1 MYGTLCYHILPNDFR
16 TFTIAHPFVWVHVE
30 YCLFFFGLARQPGP
44 MWQHARALRNR
55 AQEPSNSSCW
65 SCHSKWGWRENFQ
78 NELGSMTIFLQPHF
92 EFSNRLAN
100 IGQGVH
106 DDYVWTILDIFMEI
120 FTASRP
126 ICVVFTTRWVR
137 RPPCFFLEQ
146 WHGET
151 RVLQVQMTGK
161 SMGLEAF
168 RAESYPN
175 WLAGFVSR
183 SSFFWMCLTSPVSQ
197 PSAIAGHGCAVPLC
211 CSPKWL
217 DPIVNHA
224 FWVCFIYFSAGK
236 WWLYTSENTIYT
248 FS

>member
-1 MYGTLCYHILPNDFR
+1 MGLERKLP
-16 TFTIAHPFVWVHVE
+16 
-30 YCLFFFGLARQPGP
+30 
-44 MWQHARALRNR
+44 
-55 AQEPSNSSCW
+55 
-65 SCHSKWGWRENFQ
+65 KW
-78 NELGSMTIFLQPHF
+78 T
-92 EFSNRLAN
+92 
-100 IGQGVH
+100 GVH
-106 DDYVWTILDIFMEI
+106 DYFSPTPLRIFQQIGQYWTRGPWWLCLDNIGHFHGDFHCIEAHLRGI
-120 FTASRP
+120 YHSLSKEAP
-126 ICVVFTTRWVR
+126 L
-137 RPPCFFLEQ
+137 FFLEQ

>member
-1 MYGTLCYHILPNDFR
+1 MYGTLCYHILPHDFR
-16 TFTIAHPFVWVHVE
+16 TFTIVHPFVWVHVE
-30 YCLFFFGLARQPGP
+30 YYLFFFGLARQPGP

-92 EFSNRLAN
+92 EFSNRLDN

-106 DDYVWTILDIFMEI
+106 DDYVWTILDIFTEI

-126 ICVVFTTRWVR
+126 ICVVFTTHWVR

-151 RVLQVQMTGK
+151 RVLQVK
-161 SMGLEAF
+161 WLENLWVWKHLELNRIQIDWLDVF
-168 RAESYPN
+168 QYPHF
-175 WLAGFVSR
+175 LKCALHLQSHSHLPLQAMAVLS
-183 SSFFWMCLTSPVSQ
+183 
-197 PSAIAGHGCAVPLC
+197 HYAVPQN
-211 CSPKWL
+211 
-217 DPIVNHA
+217 D
-224 FWVCFIYFSAGK
+224 
-236 WWLYTSENTIYT
+236 
-248 FS
+248 